1 MIYLI
6 GHIYTICRGIKVM
19 ENITWIKDLIYL
31 IPLLLVIWKAAT
43 QNAQIKENTEDI
55 KELKGLVKDQNEEIL
70 KSLSRLNDSM
80 NSIRCDMEVI
90 KALRKKEVEVNETKN

>member
-1 MIYLI
+1 
-6 GHIYTICRGIKVM
+6 M
-19 ENITWIKDLIYL
+19 ENITWIKDIIYL

>member
-1 MIYLI
+1 
-6 GHIYTICRGIKVM
+6 M